1 MRDLYIKDYELLSRK
16 SLKKALQHT
25 MQEVCVLQ
33 TKEGKQVLARG
44 GDVSEERTSQRAQV
58 QYILPVTP
66 ATQLGSNH
74 FKTTY
79 GTQYAYYAGA
89 MANGIASTQ
98 MVIALGKAGFMGSF
112 GAGGLNIERLEA
124 AIDEIQATLG
134 LDGAYLINV
143 LSAPT
148 MPEKEME
155 VIKLLLKKNVRAI
168 EVAAFIQIT
177 EPLVY
182 YRLSGLQRGEDGQVI
197 CKHHI
202 IAKVSR
208 EEVAMNFMKVA
219 DEKIV
224 SKLLT
229 KGLITQ
235 EQAELAKKVPM
246 ADDLTVEGDSGGH
259 TDNRPL
265 ISLLPAMIA
274 LRNRIQKTYKYTDVI
289 RIGAAGGISTAQS
302 ALAAFEMGADYV
314 VTGSVN
320 QSCQEAGTSDYVKKA
335 LGQVTMADV
344 VMCPCADMFEMGAKV
359 QVMKKGTMFPMN
371 AQKLYD
377 LYSTYNALS
386 EIPAAEKA
394 RIEKRMFHSTLE
406 EVWES
411 TKAYFSKVAPHQIT
425 RALESEKYKMAL
437 VFRWYLGQSSKW
449 AVQGEKSRM
458 MDYQIWCGQGM
469 GAFNNWVKG
478 TYLEPVENRTVED
491 VAQQIMTG
499 AAYLNFINLVKPLGV
514 DLVEIED
521 YIIE

>member
-1 MRDLYIKDYELLSRK
+1 MRDLYMKDYELLSRK
-16 SLKKALQHT
+16 SLKKALQHAS
-25 MQEVCVLQ
+25 QDICVIQ
-33 TKEGKQVLARG
+33 TKEGTQVLASG
-44 GDVSEERTSQRAQV
+44 GSISEEKTSHSAQV
-58 QYILPVTP
+58 KYILP
-66 ATQLGSNH
+66 AISSRQLGSEH
-74 FKTTY
+74 FKTAY
-79 GTQYAYYAGA
+79 KTQYAYYAGA

-124 AIDEIQATLG
+124 AIDEIQAALG
-134 LDGAYLINV
+134 MDGAYLINV

-155 VIKLLLKKNVRAI
+155 VIELLLKKKVSAI
-168 EVAAFIQIT
+168 EAAAFIQIT

-182 YRLSGLQRGEDGQVI
+182 YRVSGLQRDEGGQVI
-197 CKHHI
+197 CNHHI

-208 EEVAMNFMKVA
+208 EEVAMNFMKAA

-224 SKLLT
+224 SRLLN

-235 EQAELAKKVPM
+235 EQAKMAKQVPM

-265 ISLLPAMIA
+265 ISLLPAMLT
-274 LRNRIQKTYKYTDVI
+274 LRNELQKTYGYAEVI
-289 RIGAAGGISTAQS
+289 RIGAAGGISTAQA

-335 LGQVTMADV
+335 LGQVSMADV

-359 QVMKKGTMFPMN
+359 QVMKKGTMFPVN

-377 LYSTYNALS
+377 LYSTYNALA

-406 EVWES
+406 EVWEG
-411 TKAYFSKVAPHQIT
+411 TKAYFSKVAPHQIE

-449 AVQGEKSRM
+449 AVQGEKGRI

-499 AAYLNFINLVKPLGV
+499 AAYLKFINMIKPLGV
-514 DLVEIED
+514 NLAEMEG